1 MQHSGTGRETG
12 LVDDEDDDLISWRLH
27 LERQRQLA
35 AERAEQMDL
44 LRAYRERRQ
53 AERRAEAELRAARA
67 TAELRQRQRQG
78 QGQPHANA
86 AGEEQEWSW
95 GREGRPGTGGTA
107 SGSSST
113 GTLRMWQ
120 EIEARWAA
128 LDRLLQDER
137 PALRAGDAAAR
148 VPGGAAA
155 DEVVVVA
162 EQAPHHGGPML
173 QLGDIPWP
181 PSTSGMLHGLAQ
193 LEAQRSGPGA
203 SPASPRALLRR
214 AYLSAVRRWHP
225 DKSAAVLAALPPGD
239 RAAARARLLA
249 VCQELN
255 RQHEEALRQ
264 QL

>member
-44 LRAYRERRQ
+44 LRAYRYDKYDTAAHRQ
-53 AERRAEAELRAARA
+53 
-67 TAELRQRQRQG
+67 
-78 QGQPHANA
+78 
-86 AGEEQEWSW
+86 
-95 GREGRPGTGGTA
+95 
-107 SGSSST
+107 
-113 GTLRMWQ
+113 
-120 EIEARWAA
+120 RWAA